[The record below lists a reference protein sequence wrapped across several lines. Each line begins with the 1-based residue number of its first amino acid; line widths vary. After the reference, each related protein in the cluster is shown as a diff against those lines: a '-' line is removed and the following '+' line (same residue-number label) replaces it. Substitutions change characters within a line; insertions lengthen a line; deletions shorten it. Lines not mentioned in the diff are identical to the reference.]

1 MRIFI
6 IFQILKY
13 FHYSF
18 LFEISFCWKLWVVE
32 QSLLEPR
39 AEEVIGPWKIVRPS
53 LYAKGKA
60 QRMILHERVES
71 WIIIGVEDKIEYC
84 G

>member
-1 MRIFI
+1 M
-6 IFQILKY
+6 
-13 FHYSF
+13 
-18 LFEISFCWKLWVVE
+18 E
-32 QSLLEPR
+32 QSLLKPR
-39 AEEVIGPWKIVRPS
+39 AQEVIGPWKIVRPS

-60 QRMILHERVES
+60 QRMIVHKRVES